1 MELRLLRTAVAIAMV
16 TATFV
21 HTDAGSAVAESHDRP
36 AYRVDELASLGGLA
50 SAGASINDRGW
61 VAGSSDLPG
70 DASAHA
76 TLWRDGTLTDL
87 RTLGGPNSAVAWP
100 VKNDRIVVGVSETAT
115 IGREGEDW
123 SCSAFFPGE
132 PTHHDCVG
140 FVWRDG
146 RMAALPTLGGP
157 NGYAA
162 GANRRGEVVG
172 WAETGQRDPTCI
184 SPQVEQFLA
193 VRWDASS
200 YVPHELAPLP
210 GDSTS
215 AATAINDR
223 GQVVGISGAC
233 GTAVGGV
240 SATHAVMWDE
250 RGAPHDLGT
259 IGGVAWNTPAAIS
272 DEGVV
277 TGFANV
283 PGGATPTRFYPHAFV
298 WTARGGMRDLGTLPG
313 DLLSQGLGVNDE
325 GQIVGES
332 CQAHLA
338 NCRAFVWQHGQMTDL
353 NSVLAGPAGHLIT
366 ANDINDEGRIT
377 GRAGVAS
384 GTVAFV
390 ASPIDDRSDD
400 RSEGR

>member
-200 YVPHELAPLP
+200 ASLRLSSTGSPFPVQASRFVCSARSRDRAVSCCNRPTPSSAPR
-210 GDSTS
+210 STTPS
-215 AATAINDR
+215 SR
-223 GQVVGISGAC
+223 SRSMRRAC
-233 GTAVGGV
+233 GSG
-240 SATHAVMWDE
+240 S
-250 RGAPHDLGT
+250 R
-259 IGGVAWNTPAAIS
+259 
-272 DEGVV
+272 
-277 TGFANV
+277 
-283 PGGATPTRFYPHAFV
+283 
-298 WTARGGMRDLGTLPG
+298 
-313 DLLSQGLGVNDE
+313 
-325 GQIVGES
+325 
-332 CQAHLA
+332 CC
-338 NCRAFVWQHGQMTDL
+338 CR
-353 NSVLAGPAGHLIT
+353 
-366 ANDINDEGRIT
+366 
-377 GRAGVAS
+377 
-384 GTVAFV
+384 
-390 ASPIDDRSDD
+390 
-400 RSEGR
+400 